1 MNDHD
6 LWQALK
12 NGDKSALES
21 IYKDHVEHLIRYGYR
36 FSQDTQ
42 LIEDCL
48 QDLFIELWNK
58 RTGLGSTKNI
68 RPYLMVSLRRKLIKK
83 IKKYQ
88 LHQAD
93 LEPDTYDFQVDLDIE
108 QLMIQDEHSAEQ
120 LNRIKSA
127 FAALSDRQKE
137 AIFLKYYQD
146 MDYEEI
152 GEAMNI
158 NYQSVRN
165 LVFRAVK
172 SLRELLFWGFLLYF
186 LDSL

>member
-12 NGDKSALES
+12 NGNKSSLER

-36 FSQDTQ
+36 FSQDIQ

-48 QDLFIELWNK
+48 QDLFIELWKN
-58 RTGLGSTKNI
+58 REGLGNTSSI

-83 IKKYQ
+83 INKYQ

-108 QLMIQDEHSAEQ
+108 QLMIQDEHSEEQ
-120 LNRIKSA
+120 LKKIQTA
-127 FAALSDRQKE
+127 FQSLSDRQKE
-137 AIFLKYYQD
+137 AIYLKYYQD
-146 MDYEEI
+146 MDYGDI
-152 GEAMNI
+152 AEAMGI

-165 LVFRAVK
+165 LVFRAVS
-172 SLRELLFWGFLLYF
+172 SLRELLFWGLIIYF
-186 LDSL
+186 LGNL